1 MYKIAILALIS
12 FPLLADF
19 FPQTVHT
26 SVANVSG
33 KNITLTHAF
42 PVNGMSGV
50 VIHNYGNS
58 LEAITSR
65 FIQKDASHTSLINED
80 IIHHDKLPTIN
91 TSVKPGD
98 QVIGGYLYQNVLLL
112 APDAQTY
119 TKITS
124 NYDKKWIHPDLLAL
138 FLAKEGDTVPTKSNL
153 AAFAK
158 AYQVGLVFIVG
169 NGTAKLLD
177 PISGKIVSQKPIS
190 DLPSKGEAPF
200 FMRFDEIES
209 GMFSSSNTQSYYKLM
224 DTL

>member
-1 MYKIAILALIS
+1 MRKIALIALLS
-12 FPLLADF
+12 LPLFAGF

-26 SVANVSG
+26 SISKVSG
-33 KNITLTHAF
+33 KTVILNHPF

-50 VIHNYGNS
+50 VVHNYGND

-65 FIQKDASHTSLINED
+65 IVQNSSGQALLLDSD
-80 IIHHDKLPTIN
+80 IVHHDELPTIN
-91 TSVKPGD
+91 TPVRSSDK
-98 QVIGGYLYQNVLLL
+98 VIGGYLYRNVLLL

-119 TKITS
+119 AKITS
-124 NYDKKWIHPDLLAL
+124 IYDRKWIHPDLFAL

-177 PISGKIVSQKPIS
+177 PISGKIVGQKS
-190 DLPSKGEAPF
+190 MVGLPAKGEAPF

-209 GMFSSSNTQSYYKLM
+209 GMFSSSNTESYYDIMKSL
-224 DTL
+224 